1 MFQPISNSL
10 DPSLYLRQARPGLH
24 KGQNVEAK
32 TTDPGQEQ
40 PTTAVTSQKLLN
52 KQIMA
57 ALNQALAKD
66 GAPPIQSLKA
76 DDFTPDKVADRVLKF
91 VKNAIDLQKVNGGD
105 TEQLESLYAQARE
118 GVEKGFGEAKDIL
131 EGMRLFEGDIKDNAN
146 QTYDLIMK
154 GLDALQQ
161 GKDPAET
168 GATQQLAAYQSA
180 SYSETRDLSLEIRTQ
195 DGDTVRVRISQ
206 EDSASSSQGY
216 AASDAGTLF
225 VSQEQ
230 ASSRFNLRFEVQG
243 ELDQD
248 EQTAL
253 KNLLQDV
260 DKLADKF
267 YSNGGPESLQQA
279 LKLGYD
285 SSELAGFSLELN
297 QTQSFQAVQAYRQVN
312 RLGDQGS
319 QSSRPDASLVQPFG
333 ALVQDLRDLLQQN
346 QVDKLLADPK
356 QSLGGLIGQRIGA
369 DSRYPQTLGTLGNAG
384 QDLLSGL
391 LDRVLGGVMQSGATS
406 NSE

>member
-1 MFQPISNSL
+1 M
-10 DPSLYLRQARPGLH
+10 
-24 KGQNVEAK
+24 
-32 TTDPGQEQ
+32 
-40 PTTAVTSQKLLN
+40 
-52 KQIMA
+52 
-57 ALNQALAKD
+57 
-66 GAPPIQSLKA
+66 
-76 DDFTPDKVADRVLKF
+76 
-91 VKNAIDLQKVNGGD
+91 
-105 TEQLESLYAQARE
+105 
-118 GVEKGFGEAKDIL
+118 EKGFGEAKDIL

-195 DGDTVRVRISQ
+195 DGDTVRVRRLQ

-369 DSRYPQTLGTLGNAG
+369 DLRYPQTLGTLGNAG
-384 QDLLSGL
+384 QESVERPAGPGSG
-391 LDRVLGGVMQSGATS
+391 RGHAIWRYVQQRISTVATAPAGPPPGPGGAAVAASSARLYGS
-406 NSE
+406 CLES